1 MLTRH
6 IAIVPEVGM
15 NASELAR
22 VSAALQKQ
30 VTRDLSPV
38 WGISATV
45 DPFPNLED
53 LPAGYWPLVL
63 TFRELG
69 IDAGIHVDEKGQPY
83 ALVEMSPSWSLT
95 ASHICLEMLSDP
107 FGNRMLAG
115 NSPRSDQGQVE
126 FLTDICD
133 PCGHPQYA
141 YVVNDV
147 LVSDFCTPS
156 FWEPASRRERYSF
169 TGAVQAPL
177 EVLPGG
183 HMRWYDPASDTWW
196 TRRILGDGPCDVN
209 IGRADSRKS
218 SPREFVDA
226 HTPHHLSLTR
236 MTADAFEARMGLSQ
250 QQALVAA
257 RSRAYLLRTT
267 LGTSR
272 PRPARGHE
280 LEGGVRVERGG
291 RHPQVLGALLRASRA
306 IEARE
311 NAVYEETVLADEVE
325 EVTTVDDMSNR
336 QDVAVATV
344 VVSEPEAPPAH
355 RTVPPPLPQ
364 TMPIPAE
371 APTPAAASPAPVP
384 STAPGTMSSFP
395 PGATSMPPA
404 VAPVARDGRGANKAN
419 FNSTIAIAA
428 IAAAVVLGLAL
439 RDRSTPQA
447 GAAPPPRLAEPA
459 SQPTVETRP
468 APAPVVAP
476 AAPIVAAPSA
486 TVAPPPPA
494 VTTSVAAVA
503 ATPAV
508 ATPPPAVEAAAAAA
522 RPAAARPKA
531 PAVAAPPVARAPR
544 PTPAQSQD
552 SLDNLIDDRR

>member
-30 VTRDLSPV
+30 VTRDLAPV
-38 WGISATV
+38 WGIAATV
-45 DPFPNLED
+45 DPFPCLED

-69 IDAGIHVDEKGQPY
+69 VDAGIHIDEKGQPY

-115 NSPRSDQGQVE
+115 NSPRDDQGQVE
-126 FLTDICD
+126 YLADICD

-177 EVLPGG
+177 EILPGG
-183 HMRWYDPASDTWW
+183 HMRWYDPATDTWW

-209 IGRADSRKS
+209 IGRADSRKA

-236 MTADAFEARMGLSQ
+236 MTADAFEARMGQSQ
-250 QQALVAA
+250 QQALVAG

-272 PRPARGHE
+272 PARPGRGYE
-280 LEGGVRVERGG
+280 LDGATRGERT
-291 RHPQVLGALLRASRA
+291 RHPQVLGALLRASM
-306 IEARE
+306 ISGSRE
-311 NAVYEETVLADEVE
+311 NPAFEETVLADDVE
-325 EVTTVDDMSNR
+325 EVTTVDDMTNR
-336 QDVAVATV
+336 QPAEPPAAPVATFAA
-344 VVSEPEAPPAH
+344 EPEAPVVH
-355 RTVPPPLPQ
+355 RTVPPPLP
-364 TMPIPAE
+364 T
-371 APTPAAASPAPVP
+371 TPPAPAP
-384 STAPGTMSSFP
+384 SAAPSLEQPPPAMQSSLP
-395 PGATSMPPA
+395 PGASSIRPSTLPG
-404 VAPVARDGRGANKAN
+404 ARSKTN

-447 GAAPPPRLAEPA
+447 GAVA
-459 SQPTVETRP
+459 SQRPAEQGVPTAEARP
-468 APAPVVAP
+468 APAPAPVAVP
-476 AAPIVAAPSA
+476 TAAPIATQLPAA
-486 TVAPPPPA
+486 A
-494 VTTSVAAVA
+494 VTTATPTVAAA
-503 ATPAV
+503 APAPIATPA
-508 ATPPPAVEAAAAAA
+508 ATAAVTSPPAATARPRPVAAAAPAVPRA
-522 RPAAARPKA
+522 PKAAAVQA
-531 PAVAAPPVARAPR
+531 H
-544 PTPAQSQD
+544 D
-552 SLDNLIDDRR
+552 SLDSLIDDRR